1 MDDERRRSLD
11 EFTRDIDA
19 FGERLHRR
27 MVTLIEMQRA
37 NNRMLEETR
46 VELLRHINMRFR
58 ESAAVQRS
66 CFRALRRQI
75 RSLRHRG

>member
-1 MDDERRRSLD
+1 VDEETRRSREELS
-11 EFTRDIDA
+11 RDIDA

-46 VELLRHINMRFR
+46 VALLRHINMRFR
-58 ESAAVQRS
+58 ESAAMQRS